1 VDLFVKALR
10 KLVIEEL
17 KPQLLNSGR
26 KLSETVPFPWSR
38 PTLSAGKCIYNLVP
52 CDNEFEKEFANFLQ
66 KAPDVERFAKLPQQF
81 GFVIEYTDAAGNLR
95 YYEPDFVAML
105 MNGNRYIVETKGQE
119 DVNVANKDRAAT
131 MWCENASALTG
142 ESWAYLKVQQ
152 SEYKKLQADS
162 FEDLKILG
170 QGVLPNLLV

>member
-1 VDLFVKALR
+1 MDLFVKALR

-38 PTLSAGKCIYNLVP
+38 PTLSARKCIYNLVP

-95 YYEPDFVAML
+95 YYEPDFVAVL
-105 MNGNRYIVETKGQE
+105 MNGSRYIVETKGQE

-142 ESWAYLKVQQ
+142 ERWAYLKVQQ